1 MLYNKMFLIIQPND
15 FNNHYLMLSE
25 ETKNNIITDC
35 WFYRLY
41 YSDEHGTSK
50 GLFLGFELKNVTVD
64 KYFNK
69 LKCMFDQ
76 QPNANIIGFI
86 KAVEKS
92 IIDIMPEKFN
102 KKPTYRIEEQLQNNF
117 LKIFYNNQQD
127 MPKNYDSVK
136 LLLKISGIWTSTKE
150 YGVTFRFFFIRQ

>member
-1 MLYNKMFLIIQPND
+1 MFLIIQPRD
-15 FNNHYLMLSE
+15 FNKHYLMLSE
-25 ETKNNIITDC
+25 KTKNNIMNDG

-41 YSDEHGTSK
+41 YSDEEGTSK
-50 GLFLGFELKNVTVD
+50 GLFLGFELKNVTVE

-69 LKCMFDQ
+69 LKCTFDQ
-76 QPNANIIGFI
+76 KENANIIGFI

-92 IIDIMPEKFN
+92 ILDIMPEKHS

-117 LKIFYNNQQD
+117 IKIFYNHQQS
-127 MPKNYDSVK
+127 MPKNYNSVK
-136 LLLKISGIWTSTKE
+136 LLLKISGIWTSAKE

>member
-1 MLYNKMFLIIQPND
+1 MFLIIQPKD
-15 FNNHYLMLSE
+15 FNKHYLMLSE
-25 ETKNNIITDC
+25 KTKNNIMSDG

-41 YSDEHGTSK
+41 FSDEEGTSK
-50 GLFLGFELKNVTVD
+50 GLFLGFELKHVTVD

-69 LKCMFDQ
+69 LKCTFDHTQ
-76 QPNANIIGFI
+76 NANIIGFI

-92 IIDIMPEKFN
+92 ILDIMPEKRN
-102 KKPTYRIEEQLQNNF
+102 KKPTYRIEEQLQNHF
-117 LKIFYNNQQD
+117 IKIFYNNQQS

-136 LLLKISGIWTSTKE
+136 LLLKISGIWTGTKE